1 MSTPTPGIEELLAG
15 DLSVATFAQEYWEKK
30 ALLLQGQPN
39 RLTHLFSL
47 ERLRAFL
54 KRSPFPAK
62 SHLLAYF
69 DRHWNIAP
77 VGQGGTVPTFAIP
90 PQDAVSAYEAGATVG
105 VFKLEEGIPELRATC
120 RGLRVGLGLLSEP
133 TAAAL
138 WSPDQR
144 GFGPHFD
151 CIGTTILQ
159 LEGAKK
165 WKYSE
170 IPGVPWPVSN
180 ASLRGGVAHYFE
192 IDDRTD
198 AWEREIDPASLQR
211 WTEVTLTPGDVL
223 FLPPGFWHTASADG
237 TSLAIT
243 IQTVSTRAPAFLC
256 DLLRAATYGSAWDT
270 VPPLLARGGLH
281 GGLNDAA
288 RGYLDARLAELEQQI
303 RLFRQDPRELLRHWV
318 AVEGASD
325 PPPAPPAP
333 PTALGADSTTYAIGP
348 SCRALSGPAELECLI
363 AVRGTVHRFEAAQ
376 APVLRQILRR
386 RRFRLG
392 DLAGAGLER
401 AALVELLERLL
412 ASEVVHVVG

>member
-15 DLSVATFAQEYWEKK
+15 DLSVASFAQEYWEKK
-30 ALLLQGQPN
+30 VLLLQGRPK

-69 DRHWNIAP
+69 DRHWNVAP

-90 PQDAVSAYEAGATVG
+90 PEDAVSAYESGATVG

-120 RGLRVGLGLLSEP
+120 RGLRVGLGLSSEP

-159 LEGAKK
+159 LEGAKR
-165 WKYSE
+165 WRFSE
-170 IPGVPWPVSN
+170 IPGVAWPVSN

-198 AWEREIDPASLQR
+198 AWEREIDPASLER

-223 FLPPGFWHTASADG
+223 FLPPGFWHTAAADG

-243 IQTVSTRAPAFLC
+243 IQTRSTRVPALLC
-256 DLLRAATYGSAWDT
+256 DLLRAATGGSAWDA
-270 VPPLLARGGLH
+270 VPPLLAREGVH

-288 RGYLDARLAELEQQI
+288 RGYLDARLSELEQKI
-303 RLFRQDPRELLRHWV
+303 RLFRADRRQLLGHW
-318 AVEGASD
+318 ASVEGAAD
-325 PPPAPPAP
+325 PQPAAGPVVLASES
-333 PTALGADSTTYAIGP
+333 ASYAVGP
-348 SCRALSGPAELECLI
+348 SCRALSDASEAECLI
-363 AVRGTVHRFEAAQ
+363 AVRGTVHRFEAGEAE
-376 APVLRQILRR
+376 VLRQILRR

-401 AALVELLERLL
+401 APLETLLNRLL
-412 ASEVVHVVG
+412 AAEVVHAVD